1 MIKNIYEF
9 AITIIQGKQNI
20 DLVDALNVKHTKSW
34 KQNGGKVINQPPFA
48 KNNKQ
53 TIQLI

>member
-9 AITIIQGKQNI
+9 AITIIQGKENI

-34 KQNGGKVINQPPFA
+34 KQNGGKVINQQLFA